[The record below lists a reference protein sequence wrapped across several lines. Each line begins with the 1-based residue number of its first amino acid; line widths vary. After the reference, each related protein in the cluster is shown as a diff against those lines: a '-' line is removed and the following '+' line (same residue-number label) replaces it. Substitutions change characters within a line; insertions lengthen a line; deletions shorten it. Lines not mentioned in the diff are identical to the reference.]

1 MTLSAWFLTRTAN
14 AGDAQDWLPE
24 AGADSAATFDAFFS
38 SQLCWAMLILA
49 LVLLPVLLFLFRD
62 AVRKAGWTNDTPT
75 EPGERIV
82 GLQKGLGLIV
92 LASVICV
99 FCRGLDTRLDMI
111 VAPAEAMTVTV
122 QGPEAPDYGCTYYYD
137 GTDVFSD
144 ELVAP
149 TGQAVAL
156 QFRTHDD
163 SYTVSIPAFRVQ
175 ETVDESPAS
184 SWFSAESTGSFPA
197 RCTTRTATANHAS
210 TSMARVV
217 SPEDYENWILT
228 DGGKAGPDGLPPQ
241 VLGEKLYAS
250 LGCNACHSTDGST
263 VIGPTFQGLYGTE
276 LRALADGTTVTVDD
290 DYIRQS
296 VLDPTS
302 QIADGF
308 QPVMPPFA
316 GRVSDEDIANLTAFI
331 AALAQ

>member
-14 AGDAQDWLPE
+14 AGDAQDWLPV

-38 SQLCWAMLILA
+38 SQLCWTMLILV
-49 LVLLPVLLFLFRD
+49 LVLLPVLLFFFRN
-62 AVRKAGWTNDTPT
+62 ALRNAGWSKDTPN
-75 EPGERIV
+75 EPGERIA
-82 GLQKGLGLIV
+82 GLQKGLGVIV
-92 LASVICV
+92 LAGVVCV
-99 FCRGLDTRLDMI
+99 FCHGLDTRLDMV
-111 VAPAEAMTVTV
+111 VAPAEAMTVSV
-122 QGPEAPDYGCTYYYD
+122 EGPVAPDYACTYYYE

-156 QFRTHDD
+156 QFRTHDN

-175 ETVDESPAS
+175 ETIGGSPAS
-184 SWFSAESTGSFPA
+184 SWFAADNTGSFPA

-210 TSMARVV
+210 TSVARVV

-228 DGGKAGPDGLPPQ
+228 DGGKAGPGGLPPE
-241 VLGEKLYAS
+241 VLGEKLYTS

-263 VIGPTFQGLYGTE
+263 VIGPTFKDLYGTE
-276 LRALADGTTVTVDD
+276 LRALADGTTVAVDD
-290 DYIRQS
+290 AYIRQS

-302 QIADGF
+302 QIAEGF
-308 QPVMPPFA
+308 LPVMPPFT
-316 GRVSDEDIANLTAFI
+316 GRVSDEDIANLAAFI
-331 AALAQ
+331 ATLAQ